1 MDLQT
6 RRLKGSKRREAA
18 KRRLTRLHQRV
29 ANIRKNAAHRATSM
43 LVRHAHQI
51 VVESL
56 NVRSEHAS
64 CTASPK

>member
-6 RRLKGSKRREAA
+6 RRLKGS